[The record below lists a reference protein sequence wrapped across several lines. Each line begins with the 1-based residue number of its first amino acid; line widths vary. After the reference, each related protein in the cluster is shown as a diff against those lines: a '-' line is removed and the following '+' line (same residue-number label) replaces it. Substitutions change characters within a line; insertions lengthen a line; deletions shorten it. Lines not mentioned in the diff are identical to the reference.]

1 MGHDVTAA
9 DRAEQAESLL
19 TDRHDLVITDVMMPG
34 TTGPVLAER
43 LREQH
48 PNLQVLFIS
57 GYTGTAMTEQSIL
70 GPDDILLAKPFNL
83 ASLALA
89 VRRALHTATDT
100 PRNPLG
106 RQ

>member
-1 MGHDVTAA
+1 M
-9 DRAEQAESLL
+9 
-19 TDRHDLVITDVMMPG
+19 
-34 TTGPVLAER
+34 
-43 LREQH
+43 
-48 PNLQVLFIS
+48 LFIS

-83 ASLALA
+83 ASLAPA
-89 VRRALHTATDT
+89 VRRARHTATDT